1 MSAEYLKESAS
12 QTAGPYVHI
21 GCVPSFAG
29 LTGMYGGND
38 LGDTMITDDVNGE
51 RITIEGYVFDGSGA
65 PAKDALLEIWQAD
78 AAGLYNAPTE
88 TRGQADPNFT
98 GWGRQPTDGDTGRY
112 RFETI
117 KPGAVPYPGG
127 QMQAPH
133 CVVWIV
139 ARGINLG
146 LNTRIYFDDEAD
158 ANASDPVLNKVEL
171 SARRDTLVAKK
182 SGNTYTFNIHLQ
194 GEHET
199 VFFDI

>member
-1 MSAEYLKESAS
+1 
-12 QTAGPYVHI
+12 
-21 GCVPSFAG
+21 
-29 LTGMYGGND
+29 
-38 LGDTMITDDVNGE
+38 
-51 RITIEGYVFDGSGA
+51 
-65 PAKDALLEIWQAD
+65 
-78 AAGLYNAPTE
+78 
-88 TRGQADPNFT
+88 
-98 GWGRQPTDGDTGRY
+98 
-112 RFETI
+112 
-117 KPGAVPYPGG
+117 
-127 QMQAPH
+127 MQAPH